1 MGATS
6 DTYILEILQL
16 EGLLRAVLHRFAPK
30 PHDLEDLLQETYARL
45 LAVPAEKRAQ
55 ISAVQS
61 FAITTARNI
70 AVDWARRKRVVSID
84 LVEDLDAL
92 SISHDVAH
100 VEDLVNA
107 HQQLLRLAEA
117 VAALPRRCGEVYT
130 LRKVY
135 GFSQKEIAAHFG
147 ISISSVE
154 NHLSKAVRRCTEYL
168 SSAEPKAKPRG
179 PIAWLARWQRHRQS
193 GSGGQG

>member
-1 MGATS
+1 MGAAS

-45 LAVPAEKRAQ
+45 LAVPAEKRDQ
-55 ISAVQS
+55 ITAVQA
-61 FAITTARNI
+61 FALTTARNI

-92 SISHDVAH
+92 SIVHDVAH

-107 HQQLLRLAEA
+107 HQELLRHAEA

-135 GFSQKEIAAHFG
+135 GLSHKEIAAHLG

-154 NHLSKAVRRCTEYL
+154 NHLNKAVRRCTEYL
-168 SSAEPKAKPRG
+168 SNTGQKPKPRG
-179 PIAWLARWQRHRQS
+179 PIAWLASWRGRRRS
-193 GSGGQG
+193 DSGGRG

>member
-1 MGATS
+1 MARPN
-6 DTYILEILQL
+6 DAYILEVLRL

-30 PHDLEDLLQETYARL
+30 PQDLEDLLQETYTRL
-45 LAVPAEKRAQ
+45 LAVPEDKRAQ
-55 ISAVQS
+55 ITAVQA
-61 FAITTARNI
+61 FALTTARNI

-92 SISHDVAH
+92 SVSHDSAH

-107 HQQLLRLAEA
+107 HQQLVRLAEA

-135 GFSQKEIAAHFG
+135 GWSQKEIAAHFG
-147 ISISSVE
+147 ISVSSVE
-154 NHLSKAVRRCTEYL
+154 NHLTKAVRRCSESL
-168 SSAEPKAKPRG
+168 AEAAPKSKRKTPLDWVRGWRGRTHAKTG
-179 PIAWLARWQRHRQS
+179 K
-193 GSGGQG
+193 QG